1 MNLFTAFN
9 LVGRDDNLCFSYDA
23 FAGGYCFFV
32 FNLTPDQSMTTS
44 AAQQL
49 TDKTNVRLK
58 VQFESALVEDVS
70 LLTLGIFDGI
80 VEIDAARKCSVSEI

>member
-1 MNLFTAFN
+1 
-9 LVGRDDNLCFSYDA
+9 
-23 FAGGYCFFV
+23 
-32 FNLTPDQSMTTS
+32 
-44 AAQQL
+44 
-49 TDKTNVRLK
+49 VRLK